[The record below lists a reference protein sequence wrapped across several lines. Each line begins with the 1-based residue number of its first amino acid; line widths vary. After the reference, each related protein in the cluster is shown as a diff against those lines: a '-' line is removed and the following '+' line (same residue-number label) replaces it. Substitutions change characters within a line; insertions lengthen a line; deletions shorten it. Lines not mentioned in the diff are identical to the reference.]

1 MKFRILYLYSIQLLR
16 RYLIFRL
23 ITYYYNLAPGG
34 GGYGLGSGD
43 DGIRRTNGGRGTR
56 SGGRSRRRAPTATS
70 TARTATLAQPRSVRE
85 ERTAAATSAGSAWTR
100 AWR

>member
-1 MKFRILYLYSIQLLR
+1 MKFRIFIFYSI
-16 RYLIFRL
+16 
-23 ITYYYNLAPGG
+23 ITKVFNISSYYNYYNLAPGG